1 MHTTAA
7 GKSPGDR
14 TYELR
19 EFSNITDMLQHE
31 KVSRASVSARRGCP
45 RFECMVR
52 SHKCRII
59 TDRSKVKIT
68 ASWLKR
74 RARPNWAGKRKNGIS
89 RDALEMEHG
98 LAATRAFF
106 CDSVRRAAGRATAAV
121 ECRGHSKPL
130 AADGRV
136 DGKREAS
143 EIGRGR
149 SEVFWKTLGRR
160 FCGKPSS
167 PVDCSLIIGVL
178 IR

>member
-121 ECRGHSKPL
+121 ECAEDIANPL
-130 AADGRV
+130 QRMGGLMD
-136 DGKREAS
+136 
-143 EIGRGR
+143 RGR
-149 SEVFWKTLGRR
+149 RARLVAGVPRSSGRR
-160 FCGKPSS
+160 SIAPL
-167 PVDCSLIIGVL
+167 SLVC
-178 IR
+178 

>member
-1 MHTTAA
+1 MPPVRVH
-7 GKSPGDR
+7 GSKSQMPD
-14 TYELR
+14 Y
-19 EFSNITDMLQHE
+19 
-31 KVSRASVSARRGCP
+31 P
-45 RFECMVR
+45 
-52 SHKCRII
+52 
-59 TDRSKVKIT
+59 DRSKVKIT

-74 RARPNWAGKRKNGIS
+74 RVRPNWAGKRKNGIS

-136 DGKREAS
+136 DGQREAS

-149 SEVFWKTLGRR
+149 AEVFWKSLGRR